1 MKRNAGAGSW
11 IEASLTILHAELR
24 RGEEPMPIYDYRC
37 KDCDHEFYLIE
48 SLEEHEEQERR
59 KRTCPECGSSN
70 VERRITAPY
79 VHTAKK
85 F

>member
-1 MKRNAGAGSW
+1 
-11 IEASLTILHAELR
+11 
-24 RGEEPMPIYDYRC
+24 MPIYDYRC

-48 SLEEHEEQERR
+48 SLEKHEEQDRRERA
-59 KRTCPECGSSN
+59 CPECGSSN
-70 VERRITAPY
+70 VERRITAPH